1 MWTNYGTNIA
11 KHDILI
17 PFWFPSFQHLQCSSK
32 SWNNIII
39 LYNPLSVFQKLIKRC
54 NPVVPLFNG
63 SNILQ
68 LPIWLWFLF
77 IQHLHCGSKN
87 WHNIIIPCN
96 FSHIDTKASRYEIL
110 MPVRQW
116 ELMQCKFGKTWYF
129 LWFSL
134 CHRYLCYTANGT
146 TGKLQC
152 DMRCNAK

>member
-32 SWNNIII
+32 NCNNIII
-39 LYNPLSVFQKLIKRC
+39 LYNPSSVCQKLIKRC

-68 LPIWLWFLF
+68 LIQLWFLSF
-77 IQHLHCGSKN
+77 QHFHCGYKN
-87 WHNIIIPCN
+87 WHNIIIPYN
-96 FSHIDTKASRYEIL
+96 FSHIDAKASRYEIL
-110 MPVRQW
+110 MPVRQR
-116 ELMQCKFGKTWYF
+116 ELAQCNGGKTWYF

-134 CHRYLCYTANGT
+134 RHRYLCYAANET

-152 DMRCNAK
+152 DTMRCNVK